1 MTTKVAGAG
10 FLGEKLV
17 GNIDFFTL
25 TVYTEDA
32 VSGQATD
39 GMPFFNT
46 GVVATRSELV
56 EAGTLNDATLSAT
69 NSITV
74 TNPTGAFGDKA
85 NADTVYTADGAYDL
99 AYAQQRNLDLLI
111 EIISQKAQPILMSD
125 TSTVQLAANTFLGAS
140 TTLNDEGT
148 VFRFAVEHT
157 AVFADVPNGSGNP
170 LASDL
175 KAVGLT
181 ELLDDL
187 GDKLRNEGAEPS
199 GLNTWDSDV
208 GGSTDNFAVVFSGS
222 L

>member
-17 GNIDFFTL
+17 GNIDFFTV
-25 TVYTEDA
+25 TVFTQ
-32 VSGQATD
+32 GGLGGP

-46 GVVATRSELV
+46 GVVATRDELI
-56 EAGTLNDATLSAT
+56 EAGTLNDSTLSAT

-85 NADTVYTADGAYDL
+85 NADTVYTANAAYDL
-99 AYAQQRNLDLLI
+99 AYAQQRNLDLMI

-125 TSTVQLAANTFLGAS
+125 TSTVTLTSNDFLGGGDGN
-140 TTLNDEGT
+140 TDEAT

-157 AVFADVPNGSGNP
+157 AVFADVPGGSGNP

-187 GDKLRNEGAEPS
+187 GDKLRLEGAEPS
-199 GLNTWDSDV
+199 GGDTFDSDT

>member
-25 TVYTEDA
+25 TVFTEPT
-32 VSGQATD
+32 V

-46 GVVATRSELV
+46 GVVATRDELV
-56 EAGTLNDATLSAT
+56 EAGTLNDPVLSAT
-69 NSITV
+69 NSITI

-85 NADTVYTADGAYDL
+85 NADTVYTGNTAYDL

-111 EIISQKAQPILMSD
+111 ETISQKAQPILMSD
-125 TSTVQLAANTFLGAS
+125 TSTKTLTSNDFLGG
-140 TTLNDEGT
+140 TDGTDEAT
-148 VFRFAVEHT
+148 DFRFAVEHT
-157 AVFADVPNGSGNP
+157 AVFADVPVGAGNP

-187 GDKLRNEGAEPS
+187 GDKLRTEGAEPS
-199 GLNTWDSDV
+199 GLNTWNSDV
-208 GGSTDNFAVVFSGS
+208 GGNADNFAVVFSGS

>member
-1 MTTKVAGAG
+1 MTTKIAGAG

-32 VSGQATD
+32 VSGQASD

-46 GVVATRSELV
+46 GVVTTRDGLV
-56 EAGTLNDATLSAT
+56 EAGSLSDPVLSAT
-69 NSITV
+69 NSVTI

-85 NADTVYTADGAYDL
+85 NVGTLYTTNGAYDL

-111 EIISQKAQPILMSD
+111 EVISQKAQPILMSD
-125 TSTVQLAANTFLGAS
+125 TSTVVLGGTEFLGGTS
-140 TTLNDEGT
+140 PDEGT

-157 AVFADVPNGSGNP
+157 AVFADVPTGAGNP
-170 LASDL
+170 LAADL

-181 ELLDDL
+181 ALLDDL
-187 GDKLRNEGAEPS
+187 GDKLRAEGAEPS

>member
-1 MTTKVAGAG
+1 MTIKVAGAG

-25 TVYTEDA
+25 TVFTEPT
-32 VSGQATD
+32 V

-46 GVVATRSELV
+46 GVVATRDQLV
-56 EAGTLNDATLSAT
+56 EAGTLNDPTLSNT
-69 NSITV
+69 NSITI

-85 NADTVYTADGAYDL
+85 NADIEYTVDADYDL
-99 AYAQQRNLDLLI
+99 AYAQQRNLDLLL
-111 EIISQKAQPILMSD
+111 EIIAQKAQPILMSD
-125 TSTVQLAANTFLGAS
+125 TATKTLSGNDFLGGTDGS
-140 TTLNDEGT
+140 TDEAT
-148 VFRFAVEHT
+148 DFRFAIEHT
-157 AVFADVPNGSGNP
+157 AVFADVPGGSGNP

-187 GDKLRNEGAEPS
+187 GDKLRAEGAEPS
-199 GLNTWDSDV
+199 GLNTWNSDV
-208 GGSTDNFAVVFSGS
+208 GGNADNFAIVFAGS

>member
-25 TVYTEDA
+25 TVFTEPT
-32 VSGQATD
+32 V

-46 GVVATRSELV
+46 GVVATRDELV
-56 EAGTLNDATLSAT
+56 EAGTLNDPVLSAT
-69 NSITV
+69 NSITI

-85 NADTVYTADGAYDL
+85 NADTVYTGNTAYDL

-111 EIISQKAQPILMSD
+111 ETISQKAQPILMSD
-125 TSTVQLAANTFLGAS
+125 TSTKTLTSNDFLGG
-140 TTLNDEGT
+140 TDGNTDEAT
-148 VFRFAVEHT
+148 DFRFAVEHT

-170 LASDL
+170 LAADL

-187 GDKLRNEGAEPS
+187 GDKLRTEGAEPS
-199 GLNTWDSDV
+199 GLNTWNSDV
-208 GGSTDNFAVVFSGS
+208 GGNADNFAVVFSGS

>member
-17 GNIDFFTL
+17 GNIDFFTV
-25 TVYTEDA
+25 TVYTEGG
-32 VSGQATD
+32 VGGP

-46 GVVATRSELV
+46 GVVATRDELV
-56 EAGTLNDATLSAT
+56 EAGSLSDSTLSAT
-69 NSITV
+69 NSVTI

-85 NADTVYTADGAYDL
+85 NADTVYTADAAYDL
-99 AYAQQRNLDLLI
+99 AYAQQRNLDLMI

-125 TSTVQLAANTFLGAS
+125 TSTVVLAANVFLGAGS
-140 TTLNDEGT
+140 TINHEGT

-187 GDKLRNEGAEPS
+187 GDKLRTEGAEPS
-199 GLNTWDSDV
+199 GLNTWNSDV
-208 GGSTDNFAVVFSGS
+208 GGNADNFAVVFSGS